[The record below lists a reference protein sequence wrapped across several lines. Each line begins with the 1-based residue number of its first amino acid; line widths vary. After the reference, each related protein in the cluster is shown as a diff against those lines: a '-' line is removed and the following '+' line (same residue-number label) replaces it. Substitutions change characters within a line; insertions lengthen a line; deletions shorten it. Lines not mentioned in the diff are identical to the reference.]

1 MPTGPADTCG
11 DLIYAG
17 IDEAGYGPLLGPL
30 CSALVVVRCTGLGE
44 APSAPDL
51 WKALGEVVCREPA
64 DAGTTRIA
72 VGDSKKLKLS
82 NSGAR
87 HPLTHL
93 ERGVLAF
100 AGAHGSA
107 PPTDAD
113 LFERLGAP
121 VDALPW
127 YTGDAAPLPATTTA
141 DHLHLLTARLRGAM
155 GDAGV
160 ELVEMRTC
168 IAHEGAFNEMLV
180 DCGGKAGVGMRLV
193 AMLASRVWRSEA
205 ALGTDA
211 APRLIVDRQG
221 GRTRY
226 RGELTRMFP
235 GATVDVVAEAAPGSV
250 YDISKREPAGE
261 RRMRIGFVREAEEAH
276 LPVAL
281 ASMIAKLMR
290 ELMMARFN
298 RYWCGRIAE
307 LKPTAGYVA
316 DGRRWLADVRRLAP
330 GTDES
335 LLRSLCRNA

>member
-1 MPTGPADTCG
+1 MANGQPETSS

-30 CSALVVVRCTGLGE
+30 CSALVVVRCAGCG
-44 APSAPDL
+44 AAASAPDL
-51 WKALGEVVCREPA
+51 WAAMGDVVCRDPA

-100 AGAHGSA
+100 AGTRDVA
-107 PPTDAD
+107 PPTDAA
-113 LFERLGAP
+113 LFDRLGAP
-121 VDALPW
+121 VDSLPW
-127 YTGDAAPLPATTTA
+127 YEGEAASLPATTTA
-141 DHLHLLTARLRGAM
+141 DHLHLLTTRLRGAM
-155 GDAGV
+155 GEAGV
-160 ELVEMRTC
+160 EIVEMRMC
-168 IAHEGAFNEMLV
+168 IAHEGAFNAMLT

-205 ALGTDA
+205 ALGGGA

-226 RGELTRMFP
+226 GGELSRMFP
-235 GATVDVVAEAAPGSV
+235 GATVDVVAEAAAGSV
-250 YDISKREPAGE
+250 YDISKREAAGM
-261 RRMRIGFVREAEEAH
+261 RRLRIAFVREAEEAH

-281 ASMIAKLMR
+281 ASMIAKLTR